1 MWLKERLAEACP
13 RDFPQRSVCR
23 TSWTELR
30 TVGII
35 EPGGSGF
42 GCEQN
47 ILRIHCNHFTV
58 RHVPFSLDPKES
70 EIVEKKG
77 SDPEKE
83 NKRKMVMRSP
93 RVAGLVCLHLE
104 LDL

>member
-1 MWLKERLAEACP
+1 M
-13 RDFPQRSVCR
+13 FPFR
-23 TSWTELR
+23 
-30 TVGII
+30 
-35 EPGGSGF
+35 
-42 GCEQN
+42 N
-47 ILRIHCNHFTV
+47 
-58 RHVPFSLDPKES
+58 LDPKES